1 MVNAL
6 EGVNYRQ
13 DQIYVRGHVEHVVK
27 GATVYLRVLVVTMKN
42 VHVMQIWLLMVED
55 TNVL

>member
-42 VHVMQIWLLMVED
+42 VHVMQI
-55 TNVL
+55 